1 MNNNFSRGSEWR
13 KWDLHAHTPL
23 DYAWED
29 NVDLADEKSKKEFA
43 KRYID
48 FAISQGLSAI
58 AITDHN
64 FCNNLD
70 DCLIPYIQDEAKL
83 HNILIL
89 PGFEITAR
97 DGSGI
102 HILVIFPENTSL
114 NLILEIIKKCFPVGT
129 ILCSK
134 DVPVSNKSIS
144 EIKSIISEAKIDSIL
159 VYAHADSDK
168 GVLNK
173 ATINGQRRI
182 DEWHNDNVEIVQM
195 SRCKSE
201 LEGFYKN
208 IFIEK
213 NPTYYRKIAY
223 IMASDCRRIT
233 VETKEQ
239 SNRCY
244 LGEKFTWIKADLTFQ
259 GLKQAVVECDE
270 RIYIG
275 DIPEKLSQIESNKTK
290 YINKI
295 EIGSNEPSEHWFNQI
310 IHLNPELVSIIGN
323 KGNGKSALAD
333 ILGSLGNSKNFNSF
347 SFLSDNK
354 FFKSTSADKHYAKLC
369 WICDDDYTKEI
380 HLKKDEI
387 YNGAEIEKVKYIPQS
402 YFEKVCNLVDD
413 QKEFKKEIE
422 KVIFRHLKDED
433 KLGADDFDSLVKLKK
448 DAAYKDIEN
457 CANKLKDVIYD
468 YVTVSNKLLIENLQL
483 NKSSFDELSR
493 QQQSLEAN
501 ILALEK
507 NKIEK
512 PTNNTNSAKI
522 KDIEDKINKN
532 NEELEKFKKQSES
545 LAKQNN
551 KLIKVK
557 EEIQSIQTYYHD
569 TFSELF
575 EDLKDLNIKLEDII
589 TLNYDETILHNK
601 EQELQQS
608 SADTDKQIDKLIK
621 EISALKLIKESEE
634 KQLSGEEKKYQ
645 DYINSKTKYEQE
657 LKQILGNKEDPL
669 SINGT
674 YYYYKHL
681 CSVEYIEGLKARKE
695 LLFKDVQQFSI
706 KIFKAY
712 LEVRKIYEKLKENVD
727 TFIKEFEFNPN
738 SNIKIEFRPKIKILK
753 EPFVDNLLL
762 YLEKSGSFR
771 GEEREKFFEYLC
783 NLELESK
790 DNFIQMTSTLL
801 KTIKENSGNNEDTVN
816 KSLKKDVKAED
827 LYSYIFSGSYL
838 DVDYELEFN
847 DKPISMLSS
856 GERGLLL
863 LTFFLLADT
872 SNAPL
877 ILDQPEENLDNQT
890 IYNVLVQLIKNA
902 KKKRQ
907 VIVVTHNPNLAV
919 VCDSE
924 QVICADFDVSRM
936 PKIKYLTGSIENEN
950 INKKIVDILEGTMPA
965 FKNRE
970 DKYFY
975 NNSIN

>member
-13 KWDLHAHTPL
+13 KWDLHLHTPSSY
-23 DYAWED
+23 DYQNGSVTNED
-29 NVDLADEKSKKEFA
+29 IVNKLVENNIALAV
-43 KRYID
+43 
-48 FAISQGLSAI
+48 
-58 AITDHN
+58 ITDHH
-64 FCNNLD
+64 
-70 DCLIPYIQDEAKL
+70 YIDVERFFELK
-83 HNILIL
+83 NIAQENVLFL
-89 PGFEITAR
+89 PGIELRTELGGSESVHITVVFPNFE
-97 DGSGI
+97 
-102 HILVIFPENTSL
+102 E
-114 NLILEIIKKCFPVGT
+114 
-129 ILCSK
+129 
-134 DVPVSNKSIS
+134 
-144 EIKSIISEAKIDSIL
+144 
-159 VYAHADSDK
+159 
-168 GVLNK
+168 
-173 ATINGQRRI
+173 
-182 DEWHNDNVEIVQM
+182 
-195 SRCKSE
+195 KSE
-201 LEGFYKN
+201 LEDLWNKLNVKLELSDQIKEKGNDCVYVNFENASKIIKELNGLISIHSGNKSNSIENITNALNYKMTIKTNIANIVDFYEIGTEKDITDYKLKVFPSIGRIIPLVRGSDNHN
-208 IFIEK
+208 ILD
-213 NPTYYRKIAY
+213 Y
-223 IMASDCRRIT
+223 
-233 VETKEQ
+233 Q
-239 SNRCY
+239 
-244 LGEKFTWIKADLTFQ
+244 LKFNCWIKADATYA
-259 GLKQAVVECDE
+259 GLKQAIVECNE

-290 YINKI
+290 YIDKI
-295 EIGSNEPSEHWFNQI
+295 EISSNEPSEHWFNQT

-457 CANKLKDVIYD
+457 CASKLKDVIYD

-512 PTNNTNSAKI
+512 PTDNANSAKI
-522 KDIEDKINKN
+522 KDIEDKINKS
-532 NEELEKFKKQSES
+532 NEELEKLKKQSEL

-551 KLIKVK
+551 KLNKVK

-569 TFSELF
+569 TSSELF
-575 EDLKDLNIKLEDII
+575 EDLKDLSIKFEDII
-589 TLNYDETILHNK
+589 TLNYDETILYNK

-608 SADTDKQIDKLIK
+608 STNTDEQIDKLIK
-621 EISALKLIKESEE
+621 EISALKLIKENEE

-657 LKQILGNKEDPL
+657 LKQILGSKEDPL

-695 LLFKDVQQFSI
+695 LLFKDIQRLSI
-706 KIFKAY
+706 KIFEPY

-762 YLEKSGSFR
+762 YLEKLGSFR
-771 GEEREKFFEYLC
+771 GEERDKFFEYLC

-790 DNFIQMTSTLL
+790 DNFIQMTSILL

-847 DKPISMLSS
+847 NKPISMLSP

>member
-1 MNNNFSRGSEWR
+1 MNNDFSRGSEWR
-13 KWDLHAHTPL
+13 KWDLHLHTPSSY
-23 DYAWED
+23 DYQNSSVTNED
-29 NVDLADEKSKKEFA
+29 IVNKLIDNNIALAV
-43 KRYID
+43 
-48 FAISQGLSAI
+48 
-58 AITDHN
+58 ITDHHYIDVERFFELKNIAQENVVFLPGIELRTELGGSESVHITTVFPDFKEKSELKDLWNKLNVKLELMDQIKEKGNDCVYVN
-64 FCNNLD
+64 FENASKIIKELD
-70 DCLIPYIQDEAKL
+70 GFISIHAGNKSNSLENITNALSYKMAIKTNIANIVDFYEIGTEKDITDYKLKVFPSIGRIIPLVRGSDN
-83 HNILIL
+83 HNILDYQL
-89 PGFEITAR
+89 
-97 DGSGI
+97 
-102 HILVIFPENTSL
+102 
-114 NLILEIIKKCFPVGT
+114 
-129 ILCSK
+129 
-134 DVPVSNKSIS
+134 
-144 EIKSIISEAKIDSIL
+144 
-159 VYAHADSDK
+159 
-168 GVLNK
+168 
-173 ATINGQRRI
+173 
-182 DEWHNDNVEIVQM
+182 
-195 SRCKSE
+195 
-201 LEGFYKN
+201 
-208 IFIEK
+208 
-213 NPTYYRKIAY
+213 
-223 IMASDCRRIT
+223 
-233 VETKEQ
+233 
-239 SNRCY
+239 
-244 LGEKFTWIKADLTFQ
+244 KFNCWIKADATYA
-259 GLKQAVVECDE
+259 GLKQAIVECNE

-290 YINKI
+290 YIDKI
-295 EIGSNEPSEHWFNQI
+295 EIGSSEPSEHWFNQI

-457 CANKLKDVIYD
+457 CASKLKNAIYD

-512 PTNNTNSAKI
+512 PTDNANSAKI
-522 KDIEDKINKN
+522 KDIEDKINKS
-532 NEELEKFKKQSES
+532 NEELEKLKKQSEL

-551 KLIKVK
+551 KLNKVK
-557 EEIQSIQTYYHD
+557 EEIQSIQAYYHD
-569 TFSELF
+569 TSSELF
-575 EDLKDLNIKLEDII
+575 EDLKDLSIKFEDII
-589 TLNYDETILHNK
+589 TLNYDETILYNK

-608 SADTDKQIDKLIK
+608 STNTDEQIDKFIK
-621 EISALKLIKESEE
+621 EISALKLIKENEE

-645 DYINSKTKYEQE
+645 DYINSKTKYKQE
-657 LKQILGNKEDPL
+657 LKQILGSEEDPL
-669 SINGT
+669 SINDT
-674 YYYYKHL
+674 YYYYKYL
-681 CSVEYIEGLKARKE
+681 CSDEYIKSSNEKKE
-695 LLFKDVQQFSI
+695 LLFKEIEQLSI
-706 KIFKAY
+706 NIFEAY

-727 TFIKEFEFNPN
+727 TFIKDFEFNPN

-771 GEEREKFFEYLC
+771 GEERDKFFEYLC

-790 DNFIQMTSTLL
+790 DDFTQMTSTLL

-847 DKPISMLSS
+847 DKPISMLSP

-872 SNAPL
+872 SNVPL

-890 IYNVLVQLIKNA
+890 IYNILVQLIKNA

-924 QVICADFDVSRM
+924 QIICADFDISRI
-936 PKIKYLTGSIENEN
+936 PKIKYLTGSIENED

-975 NNSIN
+975 NNSN